1 MDWKLKAL
9 KPRKRLET
17 FHLRPRIYIYTHTR
31 DKICHRIPSIHCCVP
46 SFIQLYKL
54 RQSGGNAR
62 RVVAAR
68 RKNSRSLRLFAI
80 SVSVVRITISRHV
93 RKVRTSESTPPSTN
107 FNQPCAIPF
116 RRSKPISLKVHPR
129 RRTLAANETMHACAL
144 SVNRCRRI
152 YCYEWKNVPFSLWF
166 FQRGIF
172 WNNLK
177 VGLNNFSKILS
188 FFKIQGFSKGKMTE
202 YINIHLFV
210 NQALDSI
217 LLNFVFVNLNRCS
230 FFGLVKKQK
239 IRFHFER

>member
-152 YCYEWKNVPFSLWF
+152 YCYERENVSFSLWF
-166 FQRGIF
+166 FSAGDF
-172 WNNLK
+172 LK
-177 VGLNNFSKILS
+177 QFESRIEQ
-188 FFKIQGFSKGKMTE
+188 FFEDI
-202 YINIHLFV
+202 I
-210 NQALDSI
+210 
-217 LLNFVFVNLNRCS
+217 VF
-230 FFGLVKKQK
+230 
-239 IRFHFER
+239 